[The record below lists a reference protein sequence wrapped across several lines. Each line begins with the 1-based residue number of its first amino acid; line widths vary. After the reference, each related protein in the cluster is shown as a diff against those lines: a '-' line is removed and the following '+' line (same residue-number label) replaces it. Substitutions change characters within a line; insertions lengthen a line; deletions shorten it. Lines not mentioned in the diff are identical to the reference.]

1 MSSSADTPHPSTSDQ
16 RTSRKL
22 VILSLASLLVA
33 ILLAA
38 FSYGFSAENTN
49 TNTTAKL
56 FGFRRLFGTQ
66 SAAAAVLKRDSSTSS
81 AIPKSGN
88 TMRTPVYF
96 LSHGGVSLLSL
107 FSGGW
112 GMVRLTGC
120 Y

>member
-1 MSSSADTPHPSTSDQ
+1 
-16 RTSRKL
+16 
-22 VILSLASLLVA
+22 
-33 ILLAA
+33 
-38 FSYGFSAENTN
+38 
-49 TNTTAKL
+49 
-56 FGFRRLFGTQ
+56 
-66 SAAAAVLKRDSSTSS
+66 VLKRDSSTSS

-120 Y
+120 YSRISCMSETTPHIVN